1 MGKSGLQPGRGLIQ
15 RGRESLHA
23 RQIWRWQW
31 VYSFPTD
38 SSSDILEFISCSTFS
53 RPLVGPPHGYISL
66 TVQTETAV
74 NRDRVGRKWGVCLLW
89 HATAVGMCAVFLP
102 SASEG
107 VFIYWATGCGGIGID
122 LFTSRRI
129 CRKTP
134 EGRLSFSLTV
144 WHLRGKGERR
154 VCRHQQLGLISLPH
168 WHQILRAFDAPRAA
182 RGATIYSSHS
192 ARGFKTQ
199 NIWQVGCCWRAE

>member
-31 VYSFPTD
+31 VYSLPTD
-38 SSSDILEFISCSTFS
+38 SSSDILEFICCSTFS

-74 NRDRVGRKWGVCLLW
+74 NRDRVGRKRGVCLLW

-107 VFIYWATGCGGIGID
+107 VFIYWATGYGGD
-122 LFTSRRI
+122 WDWFVYVAPHLQENSWRP
-129 CRKTP
+129 P
-134 EGRLSFSLTV
+134 EFLPDSLTPMRQRWTASV
-144 WHLRGKGERR
+144 SPSTAQAH
-154 VCRHQQLGLISLPH
+154 
-168 WHQILRAFDAPRAA
+168 
-182 RGATIYSSHS
+182 
-192 ARGFKTQ
+192 
-199 NIWQVGCCWRAE
+199 